1 MENFKNK
8 FYKETLIESKARK
21 DGDDFQ
27 KDRMIEIFTVKYKY
41 PTIFNLQ
48 EIVTTEKVIRNA
60 FDEAIR
66 SVQQLT
72 DLINEI
78 KKKAIAT

>member
-1 MENFKNK
+1 
-8 FYKETLIESKARK
+8 
-21 DGDDFQ
+21 
-27 KDRMIEIFTVKYKY
+27 MIEIYTVKYKF

-48 EIVTTEKVIRNA
+48 EIVKTKKIIRNA

-78 KKKAIAT
+78 KKKAISTEDMDEFVDLRNKIQFALRSPI